1 MITGRRRIYARENR
15 SFLMVFPPRFYWEQG
30 EEGRKEGWELDV
42 SLRSGEVYHFAKSFE
57 RGFDKSKYVNVNF

>member
-42 SLRSGEVYHFAKSFE
+42 SKRRSLSFCE
-57 RGFDKSKYVNVNF
+57 KF